1 MPINTNRWNRWRYTL
16 WAPIYDCLVVNFARQ
31 RRRSIALAA
40 PQPGER
46 VLISGVGT
54 GLDLPLL
61 PPGLRLAA
69 VDITPAMVART
80 AARARSLGIEVD
92 ARVMDAQALEFPDA
106 SFDLVVLHLIVAVI
120 PDPLACVREA
130 ARVLRP
136 GGRAVIFDKF
146 APPGAGPVPLVLR
159 IVNPLLNVLATNV
172 TRRLAPIVEASGLRV
187 VHDEPAGCGGML
199 RIVLLEKPVA
209 DSRSLTP
216 APSSNRETGADSQQ
230 Q

>member
-16 WAPIYDCLVVNFARQ
+16 WAPVYDRLVAHFRRQ
-31 RRRSIALAA
+31 RRRSLELAA

-46 VLISGVGT
+46 VLISGAGT

-61 PPGLRLAA
+61 PTGLSITA
-69 VDITPAMVART
+69 VDITPAMVERT
-80 AARARSLGIEVD
+80 SARARTLGIEVN

-106 SFDLVVLHLIVAVI
+106 SFDLVVLHMILAVI
-120 PDPLACVREA
+120 PDPMACLREA

-146 APPGAGPVPLVLR
+146 APPGTGPVPLALR
-159 IVNPLLNVLATNV
+159 LLNPLLNVLATNI

-187 VHDEPAGCGGML
+187 VSDEPAGYGGLL
-199 RIVLLEKPVA
+199 RIVLLEKP
-209 DSRSLTP
+209 
-216 APSSNRETGADSQQ
+216 
-230 Q
+230 

>member
-16 WAPIYDCLVVNFARQ
+16 WAPFYDLLVVNFAKQ
-31 RRRSIALAA
+31 RRRSLALAA

-46 VLISGVGT
+46 VLISGAGT

-61 PPGLRLAA
+61 SAGGLIITA

-80 AARARSLGIEVD
+80 SARARALGIAVD
-92 ARVMDAQALEFPDA
+92 ARVMDAQALEFTDA

-146 APPGAGPVPLVLR
+146 APPGTDPVPLALR
-159 IVNPLLNVLATNV
+159 LLNPLLNVLATNI

-187 VHDEPAGCGGML
+187 VSDEPTGFGGLL
-199 RIVLLEKPVA
+199 RIVLLKKPA
-209 DSRSLTP
+209 
-216 APSSNRETGADSQQ
+216 ASN
-230 Q
+230 